1 MIVRL
6 DEPRVDEIDVTQDPL
21 PERCHWL
28 ATMLRPKFAIPALL
42 CFLLVSSPLLYRG
55 YRLAGVYDPGE
66 PFDVAEFMAYSVPSD
81 DNAFVE
87 YRRACSLLATEPTF
101 DPGEWE
107 TAVDQGWGAA
117 SERIRRW
124 IGDNRAALQEWK
136 RGTVKS
142 RSLFMEP
149 RRVNIV
155 WSRSVILQLRTIARL
170 VKIDTSRLEAE
181 GRLDEAWEWHR
192 ALFRSSRH
200 CGQYGTQHERF
211 IGVCNH
217 EIAADGIARWSKVPE
232 LSAAQLKRAI
242 KQLQSDY
249 ELTSLT
255 SNNFKMEYVMWVNS
269 AAIDFPDLL
278 GIVGEPVK
286 LGRLG
291 SWSSGEPELFQ
302 MSLNLELENWL
313 SQVDKPLAN
322 RAPLLDVGRHGFY
335 QRAGA
340 GSTVGGAYVA
350 TADEIERA
358 LSRSL
363 LWRRSGRIYYLDE
376 YVLVEQA
383 RQHSLLF
390 ALAVQAYQRDYG
402 EFPAAADDIVG
413 EYLRQLPADPFGQS
427 GDRIQYRREANG
439 FTVWSRGPNQLD
451 DGGRNDDRETGD
463 ILVRFSRAED

>member
-142 RSLFMEP
+142 RSLFREP

-242 KQLQSDY
+242 KQLQSD
-249 ELTSLT
+249 T
-255 SNNFKMEYVMWVNS
+255 NS
-269 AAIDFPDLL
+269 
-278 GIVGEPVK
+278 
-286 LGRLG
+286 
-291 SWSSGEPELFQ
+291 
-302 MSLNLELENWL
+302 
-313 SQVDKPLAN
+313 
-322 RAPLLDVGRHGFY
+322 H
-335 QRAGA
+335 
-340 GSTVGGAYVA
+340 
-350 TADEIERA
+350 
-358 LSRSL
+358 
-363 LWRRSGRIYYLDE
+363 
-376 YVLVEQA
+376 
-383 RQHSLLF
+383 H
-390 ALAVQAYQRDYG
+390 
-402 EFPAAADDIVG
+402 
-413 EYLRQLPADPFGQS
+413 
-427 GDRIQYRREANG
+427 
-439 FTVWSRGPNQLD
+439 
-451 DGGRNDDRETGD
+451 
-463 ILVRFSRAED
+463 